1 MGDRHVRRQ
10 LFNMMAAILMPAA
23 ALAQT
28 AAPQPAAPAKAAA
41 TPPAAPAIKVGVTV
55 FADYTVTGTP
65 KATDATGDAVTLHG
79 FNLTRSY
86 FNVTGTVTPRVSF
99 RVTSDI
105 ARETGTGSGL
115 TGSLVFRLKYAYGQL
130 RGGED
135 TQVRLGMQPTPLID
149 GQEGVYRYR
158 FQGTSFVEREGGLN
172 SSDLGLTV
180 LTPLPNGY
188 GDVHVGV
195 YNGEG
200 YSRPEVNDQKALMM
214 RATLKPMPAHALGKG
229 LRIIG
234 YYHADHYV
242 QGAPRTRA
250 AGSIMFEHARLNAGA
265 DVIRRVDQPAPAS
278 REVTGEGYSFFVTPF
293 FGEKGRGLEGL
304 LRFDTFD
311 PDVDVTGKRQRLIAG
326 AAYWF
331 PRPGSATAAVLAH
344 MEQVRQS
351 SAATSMRTTERR
363 FAVNLLITF

>member
-1 MGDRHVRRQ
+1 MRRQ
-10 LFNMMAAILMPAA
+10 VFNVVATILVPAA
-23 ALAQT
+23 AMAQT
-28 AAPQPAAPAKAAA
+28 GA
-41 TPPAAPAIKVGVTV
+41 TPPFAPSIRVGVTV
-55 FADYTVTGTP
+55 FADYTLTETP
-65 KATDATGDAVTLHG
+65 TATDATGDAVTLNE

-86 FNVTGTVTPRVSF
+86 FNVTGTVTPRISF

-105 ARETGTGSGL
+105 ARETGLGSGL
-115 TGSLVFRLKYAYGQL
+115 NGSLMFRLKYAYGQL
-130 RGGED
+130 RVGEN

-149 GQEGVYRYR
+149 AQESVYRYR

-172 SSDLGLTV
+172 SSDLGLTIV
-180 LTPLPNGY
+180 TSFPSGY
-188 GDVHVGV
+188 GDVQVGV

-200 YSRPEVNDQKALMM
+200 YSRPEVNDRKALMM
-214 RATLKPMPAHALGKG
+214 RATLKPMPTHTLAKG

-234 YYHADHYV
+234 YYHADRYV

-250 AGSIMFEHARLNAGA
+250 AGSVMFEHARLNAGA
-265 DVIRRVDQPAPAS
+265 DIVRRVDQPAPAS

-304 LRFDTFD
+304 LRYDAFD
-311 PDVDVTGKRQRLIAG
+311 PDTDVAGERQRLIAG

-331 PRPGSATAAVLAH
+331 PRQGGATAAVLAH

-351 SAATSMRTTERR
+351 GAATSMRTTERR
-363 FAVNLLITF
+363 FALNLLIAF

>member
-1 MGDRHVRRQ
+1 MGDRHVRRHI
-10 LFNMMAAILMPAA
+10 FNVVAVILVPAA
-23 ALAQT
+23 AMAQPAT
-28 AAPQPAAPAKAAA
+28 PQAAKPAQAAAAPA
-41 TPPAAPAIKVGVTV
+41 AAPSIKVGVTV
-55 FADYTVTGTP
+55 FADYTLTETP
-65 KATDATGDAVTLHG
+65 KTTDATGDAVTLNG
-79 FNLTRSY
+79 FSLTRSY
-86 FNVTGTVTPRVSF
+86 FNLTGTVTPRISF

-105 ARETGTGSGL
+105 ARESGAGSGL
-115 TGSLVFRLKYAYGQL
+115 NGSLMFRLKYAYGQL
-130 RGGED
+130 RVGEN

-158 FQGTSFVEREGGLN
+158 FQGTSFVEREGGLS

-180 LTPLPNGY
+180 LAPLPKGY

-200 YSRPEVNDQKALMM
+200 YTKPEVNDQKALMM

-234 YYHADHYV
+234 YYQADHYV

-265 DVIRRVDQPAPAS
+265 DLIRRVDQSAPAS

-293 FGEKGRGLEGL
+293 FNEKGRGLEGL
-304 LRFDTFD
+304 LRYDVFD
-311 PDVDVTGKRQRLIAG
+311 PDTDVAGERQRLIAG

-331 PRPGSATAAVLAH
+331 PRQGSATAAVLAH

-351 SAATSMRTTERR
+351 GVATPMRTTERR
-363 FAVNLLITF
+363 FAVNLLIVF